1 MVRSQALLGASV
13 LGLGAFLAIGS
24 RSISSEAGYGGV
36 GPNFLPLVTGLSLV
50 LCGLGLMWEA
60 TRGGYQN
67 LDEPSGAQH
76 GDWIGFAWVSAG
88 ILANALL
95 IERIGF
101 IFACALCFLLAVRGL
116 RLSKGEGLG
125 SVRSWFTDAITGMA
139 IAAPVYWMFTKAL
152 GVSLP
157 GVTGTGWL

>member
-1 MVRSQALLGASV
+1 VVRSQALLGAGV

-50 LCGLGLMWEA
+50 LCGMGLMWEA
-60 TRGGYQN
+60 ARGGYQN
-67 LDEPSGAQH
+67 LDEPSGAKH

-116 RLSKGEGLG
+116 RLSKGEGRG